1 MKKII
6 SFILA
11 AIMMLSCSAMAY
23 AQETDISPLYD
34 RNEVTNHPAFPLVV
48 MHPTKGTV
56 IGYLYGA
63 PSVEYNGTN
72 YSKILSI
79 DFEVE
84 RHDGDYRMSFT
95 QTRKSDN
102 KIDVTITCVSLSG
115 GNTVTCKY
123 RFESNEDG
131 QCWVTPC

>member
-11 AIMMLSCSAMAY
+11 AIMMLSCSAMAF

-34 RNEVTNHPAFPLVV
+34 QNEVTNHPAIPCVA

-63 PSVEYNGTN
+63 PSVEHNGSN
-72 YSKILSI
+72 YTKILNI
-79 DFEVE
+79 DFEIE
-84 RHDGDYRMSFT
+84 RHDGEYRMSFT
-95 QTRKSDN
+95 QTRVSNN
-102 KIDVTITCVSLSG
+102 KIDVTITCVPLAG
-115 GNTVTCKY
+115 GNTLTYKY
-123 RFESNEDG
+123 RFESNVSG
-131 QCWVTPC
+131 QCWVTPR